1 MRCCRFSNGD
11 FQEALAALL
20 SKDAPNLSPL
30 KRKVAIRR
38 DGEEFVISLQPEDLI
53 VFRHAEA
60 GALRKACLF
69 LRWEVVSDTVPEA
82 NNLASW

>member
-1 MRCCRFSNGD
+1 M
-11 FQEALAALL
+11 LAE
-20 SKDAPNLSPL
+20 SGMNNRPL

-60 GALRKACLF
+60 GAEAEGRCRRSLRSAPRAGSACLIYW
-69 LRWEVVSDTVPEA
+69 RSGIAAEPPGS
-82 NNLASW
+82 